1 MHTLVDSIT
10 RCVPQNTTV
19 PRQLVYGRD
28 EHATRRGLVLGVV
41 LFVLSYLF
49 WRLPGVSDTAYDV
62 LPVDVI
68 GGGFALVVLVAAVHA
83 ARNRGLL
90 VSWLLVFLPVLGAT
104 MNFVGVGLQSPTPGE
119 QIMFIVAIPLA
130 AALLL
135 GTAGYLVGR
144 GVAHVLQS
152 AGEPPGADRSR

>member
-1 MHTLVDSIT
+1 MPLNI
-10 RCVPQNTTV
+10 TV
-19 PRQLVYGRD
+19 PRQFVYGRD
-28 EHATRRGLVLGVV
+28 ERATRLGLVLGVV
-41 LFVLSYLF
+41 LFVVSYLF

-68 GGGFALVVLVAAVHA
+68 GGGFALVFGIAAVHA

-144 GVAHVLQS
+144 GVAHILRS
-152 AGEPPGADRSR
+152 AGETPEADRSQ